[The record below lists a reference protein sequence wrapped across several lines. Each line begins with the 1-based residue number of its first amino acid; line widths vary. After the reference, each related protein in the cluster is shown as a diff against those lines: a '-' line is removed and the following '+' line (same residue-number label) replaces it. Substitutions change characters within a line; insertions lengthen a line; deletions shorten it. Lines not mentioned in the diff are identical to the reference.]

1 MLVPVAC
8 VVSNMNMIF
17 IDVISGVK
25 FGLEIFFRGD
35 IEDDES
41 GVQLDLGIIR
51 FTFIRKHVE

>member
-1 MLVPVAC
+1 
-8 VVSNMNMIF
+8 MNMIF